1 MKIDEAKRQLKSLN
15 KDDKYQTM
23 IYTAAIITKLLDKEN
38 IKPIIVGGLSVN
50 IYTQNDYTTRDI
62 DFIINGYSITEKLL
76 FNLDFKKDGR
86 YFYRDDIEIAIEIP
100 DNHLDG
106 DINKVKK
113 LKLGNE
119 LFIYVISLEDIII
132 DRLRAS
138 LYWNSED
145 DAIWGFQ
152 LLTKNFETLDITYI
166 KNTLKAKQEK
176 AEFKLW
182 LQQIE
187 KFN

>member
-1 MKIDEAKRQLKSLN
+1 M
-15 KDDKYQTM
+15 
-23 IYTAAIITKLLDKEN
+23 
-38 IKPIIVGGLSVN
+38 
-50 IYTQNDYTTRDI
+50 
-62 DFIINGYSITEKLL
+62 
-76 FNLDFKKDGR
+76 
-86 YFYRDDIEIAIEIP
+86 
-100 DNHLDG
+100 DG

>member
-1 MKIDEAKRQLKSLN
+1 M
-15 KDDKYQTM
+15 
-23 IYTAAIITKLLDKEN
+23 
-38 IKPIIVGGLSVN
+38 
-50 IYTQNDYTTRDI
+50 
-62 DFIINGYSITEKLL
+62 
-76 FNLDFKKDGR
+76 
-86 YFYRDDIEIAIEIP
+86 
-100 DNHLDG
+100 DG

-152 LLTKNFETLDITYI
+152 LLTKNYETLDITYI
-166 KNTLKAKQEK
+166 KNTLKTKQEK
-176 AEFKLW
+176 VEFKLW
-182 LQQIE
+182 LQQIK